1 MTASLALLVMVANG
15 NRACFWREGV
25 AVEARDRVDR
35 RAELALVGLLKS
47 VLCVAKENKL
57 TTDEA
62 RDMDLVLLPLRAL
75 REDML

>member
-1 MTASLALLVMVANG
+1 MTASLALLVMEANG

-47 VLCVAKENKL
+47 VLWVAKENKL
-57 TTDEA
+57 TTEEA
-62 RDMDLVLLPLRAL
+62 RDMVLVLLPLML
-75 REDML
+75 LMEDIM